1 MKKLLAAGF
10 LFYSFLSYSQGNCLL
25 YPEGSDARKACRLAE
40 TTGELKQGSRE
51 SQQRFDSIIALNPNY
66 AWAYFEK
73 SVGFL
78 KRGLLLEGLKNL
90 NKAVEL
96 DPKSHL
102 CYRAYWYF
110 QNRNYK
116 MCITDLEHYYA
127 IPNTYIYELTPGGD
141 KDMRILLAM
150 SYAKLGDV
158 KKGIKTIEDCMF
170 SYRDDSDIGFTD
182 YHVLG
187 LLYVEDGQY
196 SKALEAFEKQLEITE
211 NFPESYYYIA
221 MAYKGLKEYAKAKEF
236 LELALTKFNTPNQIG
251 NGYLAY
257 KIYPLDV
264 KNALKQM
271 GSFSKQTKI

>member
-1 MKKLLAAGF
+1 MRKLILIGF
-10 LFYSFLSYSQGNCLL
+10 VCFSFWSFSQGNCLL

-73 SVGFL
+73 SVAYL
-78 KRGLLLEGLKNL
+78 KRGLLLDGLKIL

-116 MCITDLEHYYA
+116 MCIKDLERYYA

-150 SYAKLGDV
+150 SYAKLGDI
-158 KKGIKTIEDCMF
+158 KKGIKTIENCMS

-182 YHVLG
+182 YHILG
-187 LLYVEDGQY
+187 LLYVKDRQY
-196 SKALEAFEKQLEITE
+196 TKALEVFEKQLEITE
-211 NFPESYYYIA
+211 NFPESYY
-221 MAYKGLKEYAKAKEF
+221 G
-236 LELALTKFNTPNQIG
+236 
-251 NGYLAY
+251 
-257 KIYPLDV
+257 
-264 KNALKQM
+264 
-271 GSFSKQTKI
+271 QTNC